1 MSAALTAIAFLISAV
16 LTRLLLSARSSLSM
30 LDIPNERSLHDTPV
44 PSGGGIAIAAA
55 VFSTGTVAALAY
67 PEFTPVA
74 WLGLAAGVVAA
85 VSFADDRGSIRP
97 VYRFGVHLLSAG
109 ILIGAGLAPDQ
120 LGLPGLALPWPG
132 ALSVTFTVLFVVWM
146 INLYNFMDGMDGF
159 AAGMALIGF
168 GTYAILGWQSGNL
181 AFSALSLIVAA
192 AAAGFLLYNF
202 PPARIF
208 MGDTGSSLFGLLVA
222 GFSLWADRERIF
234 PLWIGILVFSPFV
247 VDATVTLIRRVIGR
261 DRVWE
266 AHKTHFYQRLVQV
279 GWGHRRTVLWEYV
292 LMIGCGLSAI
302 ALVRA
307 EPFLQWSLLFGWA
320 LAYVILMRSIRGL
333 EKRRGGE

>member
-1 MSAALTAIAFLISAV
+1 MSAALIAAAFLISAV
-16 LTRLLLSARSSLSM
+16 LTRLLLSTRSSLSM

-44 PSGGGIAIAAA
+44 PSGGGVAIVTA
-55 VFSTGTVAALAY
+55 VFSIGAVAAVTHAALI
-67 PEFTPVA
+67 PVA
-74 WLGLAAGVVAA
+74 WIGLAAGVVVV

-109 ILIGAGLAPDQ
+109 ILVGAGLAPDQ
-120 LGLPGLALPWPG
+120 LVLPGLALPWPG

-168 GTYAILGWQSGNL
+168 GTYAILGWHSGNL
-181 AFSALSLIVAA
+181 AYSAFSLIVAA

-208 MGDTGSSLFGLLVA
+208 MGDTGSSVLGLLAA
-222 GFSLWADRERIF
+222 GFTLWADREGIF
-234 PLWIGILVFSPFV
+234 PLWLGILVFSPFV
-247 VDATVTLIRRVIGR
+247 VDATVTLIRRAISR

-302 ALVRA
+302 VVVRA
-307 EPFLQWSLLFGWA
+307 EPFLQWSLLFVWA